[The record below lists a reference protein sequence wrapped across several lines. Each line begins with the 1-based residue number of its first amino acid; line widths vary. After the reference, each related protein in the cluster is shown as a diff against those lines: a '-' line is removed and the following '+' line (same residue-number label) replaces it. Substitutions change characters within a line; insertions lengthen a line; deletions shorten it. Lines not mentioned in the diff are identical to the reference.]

1 MKEFYDYKEIEQEVQ
16 DRWDQQKPYEA
27 NIDTK
32 KPKYYCLSMLPYPS
46 GNLHMGH
53 VRNYSIGD
61 AVSRYKRLKGFN
73 VLQPMGWDAFGLPA
87 ENAAIDK
94 KVHPQEWT
102 EQNINHM
109 KEQLKSLGF
118 IEQDG
123 SLSIYANKVI
133 ARFENYFIKAK
144 KRTSIQ
150 LMGKEFLKRINEYR
164 DIFPAGKLPSGK
176 PARVNVK
183 TLENS
188 FRWFFEN
195 YDFSWDEVIDATSM
209 YVNSY
214 RDNDYMY
221 MKTSQYFI
229 SKQDKSK
236 VRTSDLADYCDM
248 VRDGVEPEDT
258 HFKEKVV

>member
-1 MKEFYDYKEIEQEVQ
+1 MWELFQQILKEKMTPNQFLILYGIKKSLSLPLPDNKSDVQ
-16 DRWDQQKPYEA
+16 
-27 NIDTK
+27 
-32 KPKYYCLSMLPYPS
+32 
-46 GNLHMGH
+46 
-53 VRNYSIGD
+53 
-61 AVSRYKRLKGFN
+61 
-73 VLQPMGWDAFGLPA
+73 
-87 ENAAIDK
+87 
-94 KVHPQEWT
+94 
-102 EQNINHM
+102 
-109 KEQLKSLGF
+109 QLKSLGF

>member
-1 MKEFYDYKEIEQEVQ
+1 LPLPNNKSEVQ
-16 DRWDQQKPYEA
+16 ELK
-27 NIDTK
+27 
-32 KPKYYCLSMLPYPS
+32 
-46 GNLHMGH
+46 NLDFIEEDG
-53 VRNYSIGD
+53 
-61 AVSRYKRLKGFN
+61 
-73 VLQPMGWDAFGLPA
+73 GLTIKA
-87 ENAAIDK
+87 K
-94 KVHPQEWT
+94 KVIT
-102 EQNINHM
+102 
-109 KEQLKSLGF
+109 
-118 IEQDG
+118 
-123 SLSIYANKVI
+123 
-133 ARFENYFIKAK
+133 RFENYFVRAK
-144 KRTSIQ
+144 KRTNIQ

-176 PARVNVK
+176 PGRVNVK

-195 YDFSWDEVIDATSM
+195 YEFTWDEVIDATKM
-209 YVNSY
+209 YVNAY

-248 VRDGVEPEDT
+248 IRDGVEPDDN

>member
-1 MKEFYDYKEIEQEVQ
+1 MPLPNNKSEVQ
-16 DRWDQQKPYEA
+16 ELK
-27 NIDTK
+27 
-32 KPKYYCLSMLPYPS
+32 
-46 GNLHMGH
+46 NLDFIEEDG
-53 VRNYSIGD
+53 
-61 AVSRYKRLKGFN
+61 
-73 VLQPMGWDAFGLPA
+73 GLTIKA
-87 ENAAIDK
+87 K
-94 KVHPQEWT
+94 KVIT
-102 EQNINHM
+102 
-109 KEQLKSLGF
+109 
-118 IEQDG
+118 
-123 SLSIYANKVI
+123 
-133 ARFENYFIKAK
+133 RFENYFVRAK
-144 KRTSIQ
+144 KRTNIQ

-176 PARVNVK
+176 PGRVNVK

-195 YDFSWDEVIDATSM
+195 YEFTWDEVIDATKM
-209 YVNSY
+209 YVNAY

-248 VRDGVEPEDT
+248 IRDGVEPDDN